1 MKANIGK
8 PTPDF
13 TAQATSGNQVD
24 LSALKGQNIVLYF
37 YPKDNTPGC
46 TSEGQ
51 SFKALHPQFEAAN
64 TLVFGVSRDS
74 LESHELFKDQYQLPF
89 DLIADTEGQLCELFD
104 VLRAHRAEQETL
116 RIERSTFLIDREGIL
131 QHEWRRVHIKQH
143 AEDVLQAAQALSNM
157 IEPVVRADNEE
168 E

>member
-1 MKANIGK
+1 MKASIGK

-13 TAQATSGNQVD
+13 TAQATSGNKVD

-51 SFKALHPQFEAAN
+51 SFKTLHPQFQAAN

-89 DLIADTEGQLCELFD
+89 ELIADTEGLLCELFD
-104 VLRAHRAEQETL
+104 VLRARRADLDTPMV
-116 RIERSTFLIDREGIL
+116 ERSTFLIDREGIL

-143 AEDVLQAAQALSNM
+143 VEDVLQAAQALSDL
-157 IEPVVRADNEE
+157 IEPAVRPDTEE